1 LQGLHNPSQR
11 QILDLFIQGSLS
23 IYDCY
28 RKMKMKTNA
37 LSDID
42 ELLVE
47 HNLVLNIL
55 QGLNKKYDHL

>member
-1 LQGLHNPSQR
+1 
-11 QILDLFIQGSLS
+11 LDLFIQGNLS
-23 IYDCY
+23 INDYY

-47 HNLVLNIL
+47 HNLVLNVL
-55 QGLNKKYDHL
+55 HGLKKKYDHL